1 MVDPALYLGFVAAVT
16 GLMLIPGPN
25 VAFIVANSLS
35 HGPKYG
41 VLTVAGTSSA
51 MVVQLIPTVLGLS
64 ALMAEASGLFAVL
77 RWVGV
82 AYLLFIAWR
91 AWTTPADDLDAVAPA
106 PRPGRIYARAFLI
119 SLTNPKTLLFYGA
132 FFPQFVSPTL
142 PVGPQFVVLSAT
154 FLTLAVLVDGG
165 WALTAARARGLL
177 VRMGRLRHRLTGGL
191 LALAAAGL
199 ASVRTAAS

>member
-1 MVDPALYLGFVAAVT
+1 MVDLGLYLGFIAAVT
-16 GLMLIPGPN
+16 GLCLIPGPN

-35 HGPKYG
+35 YGPRYG

-64 ALMAEASGLFAVL
+64 ALMTRASGVFSVL
-77 RWVGV
+77 RWAGV

-91 AWTTPADDLDAVAPA
+91 AWTTPADDLSAVAPA
-106 PRPGRIYARAFLI
+106 PRPARIYARAFLI

-142 PVGPQFVVLSAT
+142 PVGRQFVILSLT
-154 FLTLAVLVDGG
+154 FLGVAMLVDGS
-165 WALTAARARGLL
+165 RG
-177 VRMGRLRHRLTGGL
+177 R
-191 LALAAAGL
+191 
-199 ASVRTAAS
+199 

>member
-1 MVDPALYLGFVAAVT
+1 MVDPGLYLGFIAAVT

-35 HGPKYG
+35 YGPRFG

-51 MVVQLIPTVLGLS
+51 MIVQLIPTVLGLS
-64 ALMAEASGLFAVL
+64 ALMTRASGLFGVL
-77 RWVGV
+77 RWAGV

-91 AWTTPADDLDAVAPA
+91 AWKTPADDLEAAGPA
-106 PRPGRIYARAFLI
+106 PRPARIFARAFLI

-132 FFPQFVSPTL
+132 FFPQFVSAKL
-142 PVGPQFVVLSAT
+142 PVAPQFAILGAT
-154 FLTLAVLVDGG
+154 FLALAMLVDGS

-177 VRMGRLRHRLTGGL
+177 LRLGRLRHRLTAGL

-199 ASVRTAAS
+199 ASVRTASS

>member
-1 MVDPALYLGFVAAVT
+1 MVDLPLYAGFVAAVV
-16 GLMLIPGPN
+16 GLCLIPGPN

-35 HGPKYG
+35 YGPRYG

-64 ALMAEASGLFAVL
+64 ALMTGASDLFSVL

-91 AWTTPADDLDAVAPA
+91 AWTTNADDLEAVAPA
-106 PRPGRIYARAFLI
+106 PRPARIYARAFLV

-132 FFPQFVSPTL
+132 FFPQFVSPKL
-142 PVGPQFVVLSAT
+142 PGPPQFVILGAT
-154 FLTLAVLVDGG
+154 FLVLAILIDGS
-165 WALTAARARGLL
+165 WALTAARARGFLL
-177 VRMGRLRHRLTGGL
+177 RLGRLRHRLTGGL